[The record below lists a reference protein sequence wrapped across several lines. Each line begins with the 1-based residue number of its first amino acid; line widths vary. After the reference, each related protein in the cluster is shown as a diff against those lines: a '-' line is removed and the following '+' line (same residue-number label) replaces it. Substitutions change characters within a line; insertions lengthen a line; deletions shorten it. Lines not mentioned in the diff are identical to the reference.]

1 LILIYFNALFVNPS
15 IGFSESEVISELGE
29 IQGLVDE
36 GDIPSLH
43 ICVVSGDEILWNHG
57 FGEETSDD
65 AVFLIGSIQK
75 MFVSISILQ
84 LYEEGMLGLDDN
96 VNKYLPFELVHPDYP
111 DASITVRMLLSHR
124 SGLVTTPISEFC
136 FDWDGLY
143 YPEYSRYYFPSV
155 IGVPLGDY
163 LSMCLSQEGNLY
175 NDSNWLFEPGTQY
188 GYSNIGYH
196 ILEYIIETVSNQTI
210 SEYMNYNILKP
221 LKMNNTGF
229 NSSEY
234 IENHATP
241 HTRTQGNSTNKVLSV
256 WNGRYM
262 LRSTGGDMGHLLI
275 ALINN
280 GEFDGIRILESDTVS
295 LMFENTNNDFKSIL
309 RIMVP
314 LKELRRPGYG
324 LGVEVCNNGIYGHG
338 GSTVGFTAECFFNPS
353 KKIGYVRLSNVNA
366 IVDYT
371 STGWEDINRVT
382 NEIRTIVLTERGM
395 LPQYDYA
402 LYGLAGIGML
412 GLMTSLYRINKSRK

>member
-1 LILIYFNALFVNPS
+1 MSLLSKRNLCIFLILIYFKALFVNPS

-43 ICVVSGDEILWNHG
+43 ICVVAVEGNLRRAEITRLRCRDLENVTVINANFNDLTFPKG
-57 FGEETSDD
+57 AYD

-155 IGVPLGDY
+155 ICVPLGDY
-163 LSMCLSQEGNLY
+163 LSMCLSREGDLY

-188 GYSNIGYH
+188 GYSNI
-196 ILEYIIETVSNQTI
+196 
-210 SEYMNYNILKP
+210 
-221 LKMNNTGF
+221 
-229 NSSEY
+229 
-234 IENHATP
+234 
-241 HTRTQGNSTNKVLSV
+241 
-256 WNGRYM
+256 RYQ
-262 LRSTGGDMGHLLI
+262 
-275 ALINN
+275 
-280 GEFDGIRILESDTVS
+280 S
-295 LMFENTNNDFKSIL
+295 L
-309 RIMVP
+309 
-314 LKELRRPGYG
+314 
-324 LGVEVCNNGIYGHG
+324 
-338 GSTVGFTAECFFNPS
+338 A
-353 KKIGYVRLSNVNA
+353 
-366 IVDYT
+366 
-371 STGWEDINRVT
+371 
-382 NEIRTIVLTERGM
+382 
-395 LPQYDYA
+395 
-402 LYGLAGIGML
+402 
-412 GLMTSLYRINKSRK
+412 